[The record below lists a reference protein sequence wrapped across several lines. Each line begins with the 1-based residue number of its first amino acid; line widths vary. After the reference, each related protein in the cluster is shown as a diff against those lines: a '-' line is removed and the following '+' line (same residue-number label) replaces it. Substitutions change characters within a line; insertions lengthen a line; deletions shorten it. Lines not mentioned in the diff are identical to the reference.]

1 MPAAVDQ
8 LMALVLAYLMRL
20 PPGPALTPVFGSRQ
34 PSLPQAEGMA
44 AVAGQGGKVLP
55 AVCSQLSPASL
66 TFPQHRMRPPDY
78 DHGAHSA
85 GA

>member
-34 PSLPQAEGMA
+34 PSLSQAEGMA
-44 AVAGQGGKVLP
+44 AVADGGEGRGL
-55 AVCSQLSPASL
+55 
-66 TFPQHRMRPPDY
+66 
-78 DHGAHSA
+78 
-85 GA
+85 